1 MKATA
6 MSDCLVVAMTSA
18 GRLLVWPMTTV
29 MAAASHSTAAGIAPA
44 LVIENEEPAWRSLV
58 LADTR
63 LIFGLEVNL
72 GDLKVF
78 SFCSRLTKS
87 TAVEADNEN
96 TSSTARCSLSS
107 WRTEG
112 ESSEMETWSD
122 LR

>member
-18 GRLLVWPMTTV
+18 GRLLGWPMTAI
-29 MAAASHSTAAGIAPA
+29 MAAASQTIAPA

-58 LADTR
+58 LADTW

-78 SFCSRLTKS
+78 SFCPAFTKS
-87 TAVEADNEN
+87 TLEEADES
-96 TSSTARCSLSS
+96 TGSTARCSLSS
-107 WRTEG
+107 WRSEG
-112 ESSEMETWSD
+112 ESSDMETWSD

>member
-6 MSDCLVVAMTSA
+6 MSDCLVVTMTSA
-18 GRLLVWPMTTV
+18 GRLLVWPMTAI
-29 MAAASHSTAAGIAPA
+29 MAAASQTTAAGIAPA

-78 SFCSRLTKS
+78 SFCPRLKKS
-87 TAVEADNEN
+87 TTEEAVES
-96 TSSTARCSLSS
+96 TGSTARCSLASC
-107 WRTEG
+107 EV
-112 ESSEMETWSD
+112 ESSDMETWSD

>member
-18 GRLLVWPMTTV
+18 GRLLVWPMTAI
-29 MAAASHSTAAGIAPA
+29 MAAAASHTTAAGIAPA

-63 LIFGLEVNL
+63 LIFGLEVKL

-78 SFCSRLTKS
+78 SFCPRLTKS
-87 TAVEADNEN
+87 TSEEDDEN
-96 TSSTARCSLSS
+96 RARCSLSS
-107 WRTEG
+107 LRTEG
-112 ESSEMETWSD
+112 ESSDMDTWSD

>member
-18 GRLLVWPMTTV
+18 GRLLVWPLTAI
-29 MAAASHSTAAGIAPA
+29 MAAAVSQTTAAGIAPA

-78 SFCSRLTKS
+78 SFRPSFTKR
-87 TAVEADNEN
+87 TAEEADEN
-96 TSSTARCSLSS
+96 TGSRASCSD
-107 WRTEG
+107 
-112 ESSEMETWSD
+112 METWSD

>member
-6 MSDCLVVAMTSA
+6 MSDCLLVAMTSA
-18 GRLLVWPMTTV
+18 GRLLVWPMTAI
-29 MAAASHSTAAGIAPA
+29 MAAAASHTTAVGIAPA
-44 LVIENEEPAWRSLV
+44 LVIANEEPAWRSLV

-78 SFCSRLTKS
+78 SFCPRFTKS
-87 TAVEADNEN
+87 TPEEADEN
-96 TSSTARCSLSS
+96 TSSRASCSD
-107 WRTEG
+107 
-112 ESSEMETWSD
+112 MKTWSD

>member
-18 GRLLVWPMTTV
+18 GRLLVWPMTAI
-29 MAAASHSTAAGIAPA
+29 MAAAASQTTAAGIAPA
-44 LVIENEEPAWRSLV
+44 LVIANEEPAWRNLV

-63 LIFGLEVNL
+63 LIFGLEVKL

-78 SFCSRLTKS
+78 SFNPRLTKS
-87 TAVEADNEN
+87 TSEEAVED
-96 TSSTARCSLSS
+96 TSSRASCSD
-107 WRTEG
+107 
-112 ESSEMETWSD
+112 METWSD